1 MDLLTALQTYPLLAL
16 TSSLVLGLL
25 VGSFLN
31 VVIHRL
37 PKMINAEYKAQV
49 DEFLK
54 SDEYKSAS
62 TQGKINLMVP
72 RSRCPNC
79 GHQIT
84 ALENIPII
92 SYLFLRGRCS
102 ECKTPISKR
111 YPIVELVTGILSL
124 YVIYHFGVNW
134 QGAAALVFTWCLIAL
149 TMIDYDTYYL
159 PDSIT
164 LPLFWLGLIVN
175 YYGFFTDF
183 SSAFWGGIFGYMSL
197 WLLNQG
203 YKLLRGQDGMGAGD
217 FKLLALL
224 GAWMGW
230 QMLIQIALFSSLVGA
245 VIGIS
250 LMFIKNRDKNHHIPY
265 GPYLA
270 IAGWIAFL
278 FGDEI
283 NRQYLKILLP
293 H

>member
-16 TSSLVLGLL
+16 TSSLILGLL

-37 PKMINAEYKAQV
+37 PKMINAEYKEQA

-54 SDEYKSAS
+54 SDEYKSAAS
-62 TQGKINLMVP
+62 QGKINLMVP

-111 YPIVELVTGILSL
+111 YPIVELITGILSL

>member
-1 MDLLTALQTYPLLAL
+1 MDLLTALQTHPLLAL
-16 TSSLVLGLL
+16 TSSLILGML

-37 PKMINAEYKAQV
+37 PKMINAEYKEQV
-49 DEFLK
+49 DEFIK

-62 TQGKINLMVP
+62 SQGKINLMVP
-72 RSRCPNC
+72 RSRCPHC

-134 QGAAALVFTWCLIAL
+134 QGAAALIFTWCLIAL
-149 TMIDYDTYYL
+149 TLIDYDTYYL

-203 YKLLRGQDGMGAGD
+203 YKLLRGQDGMGGGD

>member
-16 TSSLVLGLL
+16 SSSLILGLL

-49 DEFLK
+49 DEFIK

-62 TQGKINLMVP
+62 SQGKINLMVP
-72 RSRCPNC
+72 RSRCPHC

-111 YPIVELVTGILSL
+111 YPIVEFVTGILSL

-134 QGAAALVFTWCLIAL
+134 QGAAALIFTWCLIAL
-149 TMIDYDTYYL
+149 TLIDYDTYYL

-203 YKLLRGQDGMGAGD
+203 YKLLRGQDGMGGGD

>member
-16 TSSLVLGLL
+16 TSSLILGLL

-37 PKMINAEYKAQV
+37 PKMINAEYKEQA

-54 SDEYKSAS
+54 SDEYKSAAS
-62 TQGKINLMVP
+62 QGKINLMVP

-111 YPIVELVTGILSL
+111 YPIVELITGILSL

-203 YKLLRGQDGMGAGD
+203 YILLRGQDGMGAGD

>member
-1 MDLLTALQTYPLLAL
+1 MDLITALQTYPWLAI
-16 TSSLVLGLL
+16 SSATVLGLL

-37 PKMINAEYKAQV
+37 PKMINAEYKEQV

-62 TQGKINLMVP
+62 TQEKINLVLP
-72 RSRCPNC
+72 RSRCPDC

-84 ALENIPII
+84 ALENIPVI

-102 ECKTPISKR
+102 GCKKTISTR

-124 YVIYHFGVNW
+124 LVIYHFGATW
-134 QGAAALVFTWCLIAL
+134 QGATALLFTWSLIAL
-149 TMIDYDTYYL
+149 TLIDYDTYYL
-159 PDSIT
+159 PDVIT
-164 LPLFWLGLIVN
+164 LPLVWIGLIAN
-175 YYGFFTDF
+175 YYGLFADF
-183 SSAFWGGIFGYMSL
+183 GSAFWGAIIGYMSL
-197 WLLNQG
+197 WTINQLF
-203 YKLLRGQDGMGAGD
+203 KLLRGKEGMGAGD
-217 FKLLALL
+217 FKLFAAL

-230 QMLIQIALFSSLVGA
+230 QMLLQIALFSSLVGA

-250 LMFIKNRDKNHHIPY
+250 LMFIKNRNKDHHIPY

-278 FGDEI
+278 FGDDI
-283 NRQYLKILLP
+283 NRHYLKIILP
-293 H
+293 

>member
-1 MDLLTALQTYPLLAL
+1 MDFISALQANPWHAI
-16 TSSLVLGLL
+16 TSATILGLL

-37 PKMINAEYKAQV
+37 PKMINAEYKEQV

-62 TQGKINLMVP
+62 TQEKINLVLP
-72 RSRCPNC
+72 RSRCPHC

-84 ALENIPII
+84 ALENIPVI
-92 SYLFLRGRCS
+92 SYLFLGGRCS
-102 ECKTPISKR
+102 GCKKSISKR

-124 YVIYHFGVNW
+124 VLVYYFGATW
-134 QGAAALVFTWCLIAL
+134 QGAAALLFTWCLIAL
-149 TMIDYDTYYL
+149 TLIDYDTYYL
-159 PDSIT
+159 PDVIT
-164 LPLFWLGLIVN
+164 LPLVWLGLIAN
-175 YYGFFTDF
+175 YYGLFTNF
-183 SSAFWGGIFGYMSL
+183 GSAFWGAVWGYMSL
-197 WLLNQG
+197 WTLNQVF
-203 YKLLRGQDGMGAGD
+203 KLLRGRDGMGAGD
-217 FKLLALL
+217 FKLFAAL

-230 QMLIQIALFSSLVGA
+230 QMLVQIALFSSLVGA

-250 LMFIKNRDKNHHIPY
+250 LMFIKNRNKDHQIPY

-283 NRQYLKILLP
+283 NRQYLKIILP
-293 H
+293 

>member
-1 MDLLTALQTYPLLAL
+1 MDFIQALQTYPLLAL
-16 TSSLVLGLL
+16 CSAGLLGLL

-31 VVIHRL
+31 VVIYRL
-37 PKMINAEYKAQV
+37 PKMINAEYKEQV
-49 DEFLK
+49 DEFLQ
-54 SDEYKSAS
+54 SDEYKEAS
-62 TQGKINLMVP
+62 KQGKINLVLP
-72 RSRCPNC
+72 RSRCPHC

-84 ALENIPII
+84 AIENIPVI

-102 ECKTPISKR
+102 ACKKSISKR

-124 YVIYHFGVNW
+124 VTIYYFGISW
-134 QGAAALVFTWCLIAL
+134 QGAAALLFTWCLIAL
-149 TMIDYDTYYL
+149 TLIDYDTYYL
-159 PDSIT
+159 PDAIT
-164 LPLFWLGLIVN
+164 LPLLWLGLIVN
-175 YYGFFTDF
+175 YYGLFTDF
-183 SSAFWGGIFGYMSL
+183 GSAFWGAVFGYMSL
-197 WLLNQG
+197 WSINFLF
-203 YKLLRGQDGMGAGD
+203 KILRGREGMGAGD

-250 LMFIKNRDKNHHIPY
+250 MMFIKNRNKDHPIPF

-293 H
+293 Q